1 MSSRRRYRT
10 LNSAC
15 STRFEIGFATQASI
29 LSFTCQF
36 SAHDFILKT
45 HLVKTSS
52 WVGLEKCLTKATLQ
66 DVLDLALHL
75 SPQKIRCFMQATL
88 MLNSSAKCQLICQE
102 AEILLFHKP
111 RAILSSFLCR
121 KFNIYRKKS
130 RDLRRDFYP
139 WPIQITP
146 QKGSLVC
153 LPGLSNIL
161 PCFYFTE
168 IRVHFTVVEN
178 TTK

>member
-15 STRFEIGFATQASI
+15 FSILIGFATQASI

-75 SPQKIRCFMQATL
+75 SPQKIRCFIQATL

-102 AEILLFHKP
+102 AAQLVLLLLFHKP

-130 RDLRRDFYP
+130 RVLRRDFYP

-146 QKGSLVC
+146 H
-153 LPGLSNIL
+153 NI
-161 PCFYFTE
+161 
-168 IRVHFTVVEN
+168 
-178 TTK
+178 